1 MEPLNIVAVCTGNI
15 CRSPLSEYLLKNS
28 LNPEH
33 FSVSSAGTRAVRD
46 GTVPE
51 RQIKIANKLGLD
63 SIAEHKP
70 HQITVNDIQNADL
83 LLTATLRHRRRIVRT
98 LPSASSRV
106 FTMREYAHL
115 APHVEDASLIE
126 LFAQEIPELT
136 VAALAVHQLRGTVP
150 PPSEDDAYDIV
161 DPFGEDK
168 KTYRISA
175 EQLVAAHEPIVEF
188 LQRIER
194 LAVKLE
200 TSHGMRIHTSAGKG
214 EMPFPPVSLR
224 SQEVAPPDAP
234 VPHPLSRARL
244 APSSQTTDAVPAPL
258 AVHTPAAPHSTA
270 HLATR
275 PAASQSTFSA
285 APQPGRADGTTGSLP
300 KVSTNTFEF
309 PPFPVDGPPTLGKGI
324 QLGLDASAPSQRSG
338 KHTFNPKNPDHAKS
352 RHQIMST
359 SRNVP
364 APKADRGK
372 HRRYSK

>member
-200 TSHGMRIHTSAGKG
+200 TSHGMRIHTSENAQEASLPAIALRKPSEAHATSDTPTLRGTTAKAPAVPPEKAFAVPG
-214 EMPFPPVSLR
+214 SRKTPRSHRPAQDSESHPVRTMTPRAEATADSQPRNLPNTLEFPASPV
-224 SQEVAPPDAP
+224 DAP
-234 VPHPLSRARL
+234 L
-244 APSSQTTDAVPAPL
+244 
-258 AVHTPAAPHSTA
+258 
-270 HLATR
+270 
-275 PAASQSTFSA
+275 
-285 APQPGRADGTTGSLP
+285 
-300 KVSTNTFEF
+300 
-309 PPFPVDGPPTLGKGI
+309 TLGSEY
-324 QLGLDASAPSQRSG
+324 QLGLDPQANSQRSG
-338 KHTFNPKNPDHAKS
+338 KHKFNPKNPDHATS
-352 RHQIMST
+352 RHQIPST

-364 APKADRGK
+364 ATKAARGK